1 MSWVRILETFPLQV
15 AERLPNVFHLGFH
28 SKQSFG
34 AASYFVTASESLGLL
49 GPGEFRKMGTPATK
63 MYKATG

>member
-1 MSWVRILETFPLQV
+1 MYHQIILSPPCSLVRILNTFPLRV

-34 AASYFVTASESLGLL
+34 AASYFVTATE
-49 GPGEFRKMGTPATK
+49 
-63 MYKATG
+63 